1 LHFLAGLRRPQDLMT
16 WNKRGS
22 SFESLVIEELAAL
35 ASLRLV
41 RPEIF
46 FWRTQAGAE
55 VDLLIIEGRR
65 ILPVE
70 IKLGAAIDRYA
81 MAGLRQCVK
90 DLGLSR
96 GWMVTTGRE
105 RQRLSTGIEII
116 PWAEVASGQIDLF

>member
-1 LHFLAGLRRPQDLMT
+1 MA
-16 WNKRGS
+16 GS
-22 SFESLVIEELAAL
+22 SGTTAFDT
-35 ASLRLV
+35 RLV

-70 IKLGAAIDRYA
+70 IKLGAAVDRYA
-81 MAGLRQCVK
+81 MAGLRRCMK

-96 GWMVTTGRE
+96 GWMVTTARE
-105 RQRLSTGIEII
+105 RQCLPTGIEII
-116 PWAEVASGQIDLF
+116 PWAEVAAGQVELF